1 MLKLLFFAFVIS
13 FYSSCKIFRS
23 AVELNRTQPSIYR
36 FFINGKDV
44 DFLPMHHMG
53 KQEFYENVKNT
64 VIDKKNSGYV
74 VYYELISTDFTTDSL
89 LKDNIRRKARKLK
102 GFSGSYKDN
111 ASGSVFD
118 KYIQQPSYFELG
130 IDSTDKRADVNYL
143 QLIKQ
148 WELLNGEIVL
158 DSIDLNTPFD
168 EKFNKGTFYTRKE
181 YNRIFIEYRNEHLL
195 ETINASSDKKILILY
210 GFGHLRD
217 FKKKAKKINKARKS
231 IIKHTDD

>member
-1 MLKLLFFAFVIS
+1 MRKILFIAFVIS
-13 FYSSCKIFRS
+13 FLSSCKIFRS
-23 AVELNRTQPSIYR
+23 AVELNRTQPSLYH
-36 FFINGKDV
+36 FFINGKEV

-53 KQEFYENVKNT
+53 KQEFYENVKNI

-148 WELLNGEIVL
+148 WELLNGVIVL

-195 ETINASSDKKILILY
+195 ETINTSSDRKILILY
-210 GFGHLRD
+210 GFGHLRN
-217 FKKKAKKINKARKS
+217 FKKKAQKINKSRK
-231 IIKHTDD
+231 

>member
-1 MLKLLFFAFVIS
+1 MRKLLLIALLIS
-13 FYSSCKIFRS
+13 FFSACKIFRS
-23 AVELNRTQPSIYR
+23 AVELNRTQPSLYSFSIYE
-36 FFINGKDV
+36 KEV
-44 DFLPMHHMG
+44 DYLPMHHLG
-53 KQEFYENVKNT
+53 KKEFYENVKNI

-74 VYYELISTDFTTDSL
+74 VYYELVSTDFTTDSL

-111 ASGSVFD
+111 ASSSLFD
-118 KYIQQPSYFELG
+118 KYIQQPSYFEIG
-130 IDSTDKRADVNYL
+130 IDSTDIRADVNYL

-148 WELLNGEIVL
+148 WELLNGEIML

-181 YNRIFIEYRNEHLL
+181 YNRIFIEYRNDYLL
-195 ETINASSDKKILILY
+195 EVVKASPDKKILILY

-217 FKKKAKKINKARKS
+217 FKKKTKKINNARK
-231 IIKHTDD
+231 